1 MEESDETEPLEKTKK
16 PRTEKQIEA
25 FQKAQQ
31 KRVENAKLKNE
42 KIALIK
48 SGKDTAIPEPVV
60 KTLKPKPKPIVEEE
74 EEEDEIVVVKKKK
87 KKPKVIYVEES
98 ESDDDAPVV
107 VKRKKPTPATP
118 QPIYE
123 TPKICPPLFKI
134 NFLP

>member
-48 SGKDTAIPEPVV
+48 SGKDTTIPEPV
-60 KTLKPKPKPIVEEE
+60 KPLKPKPKPIVEEE

-98 ESDDDAPVV
+98 ESEDDAPVV

-118 QPIYE
+118 QPMIYE